1 MKTSRPTS
9 FFPAMISPAILGTT
23 TARQR
28 LFASPAARL
37 FWAAAVLL
45 FLFTATEADAQRRGR
60 RNPRPAPTQQ
70 QADTS
75 AQRRVPP
82 PIPPQDTVRQVLP
95 DTLMQPPP
103 PLDSAEQARQDSLY
117 QVEQDS
123 LWKSIGLDPEGP
135 DMGDL
140 VDDFIKHYSHGWFPQ
155 AFAARSLSF
164 TTLFP
169 YADVFDR
176 AHGIRS
182 SGFVPTTAPFTHSNP
197 YRSGEREIQQPNLNK
212 EIEDAVYPVTN
223 FSEYGLSFTLNL
235 PMPAILRADATLQI
249 ADGLLFSNDTTRSYL
264 TLAGNKGSLKEV
276 NTLFLNQYALAG
288 KIGVSIPFYG
298 VFLVSE
304 AVTIGSYYY
313 LNVGVSGAYTVSSK
327 ATQYV
332 QLANVKEDLRYG
344 NGMDTLTLIDNRTL
358 NQLDRVRTAAEVA
371 LGWNVSAEFG
381 TFFFE
386 AFFSRQLNSVLKD
399 ADWKQSY
406 VGLRLGIGYQW
417 LPE

>member
-1 MKTSRPTS
+1 MMNLMRTLFSLSFSRA
-9 FFPAMISPAILGTT
+9 F
-23 TARQR
+23 R
-28 LFASPAARL
+28 LTFRL
-37 FWAAAVLL
+37 LVVALL
-45 FLFTATEADAQRRGR
+45 LLLAATEADAQRRGGR
-60 RNPRPAPTQQ
+60 RNPRPVPTQP

-75 AQRRVPP
+75 ARRRMIEPP
-82 PIPPQDTVRQVLP
+82 APPQDTTARQVLP
-95 DTLMQPPP
+95 DSIMQPP
-103 PLDSAEQARQDSLY
+103 PLDSAQQARQDSLY
-117 QVEQDS
+117 QAEQDS
-123 LWKSIGLDPEGP
+123 LWKSIGLDSEGP
-135 DMGDL
+135 DLNDL
-140 VDDFIKHYSHGWFPQ
+140 MDDLIKHYSHGWFPQ

-169 YADVFDR
+169 YADVFDH
-176 AHGIRS
+176 ANDIRS
-182 SGFVPTTAPFTHSNP
+182 TGFVPTTAPFNHHNP
-197 YRSGEREIQQPNLNK
+197 YSSGEREIQEPNQNK

-235 PMPAILRADATLQI
+235 PMPAILRADASLQI
-249 ADGLLFSNDTTRSYL
+249 ADGLLFANDTTRSYL

-276 NTLFLNQYALAG
+276 NTLFLSQYAIAG

-298 VFLVSE
+298 VFLASE
-304 AVTIGSYYY
+304 ALTIGSYYY

-344 NGMDTLTLIDNRTL
+344 NGMDTLTLIDQRTL

-386 AFFSRQLNSVLKD
+386 AFLSRQLNSVLND
-399 ADWKQSY
+399 ADWKQYY
-406 VGLRLGIGYQW
+406 VGFRLGIGYQW